1 MRPAVVKFV
10 KPLRKSDFKM
20 NTYEV
25 LKQAQNDAKY
35 LNRLNREKFA
45 LLLFPGSLD
54 HYVNPKWD
62 LFSKDKLE
70 FMWSCSYD
78 KLQLLADYIDTC
90 KGE

>member
-1 MRPAVVKFV
+1 
-10 KPLRKSDFKM
+10 M
-20 NTYEV
+20 NTYEI

-35 LNRLNREKFA
+35 LNRLTQKQFA
-45 LLLFPGSLD
+45 LLLFPVSLD
-54 HYVNPKWD
+54 HYVNSKWE

-78 KLQLLADYIDTC
+78 KLQLLADFIDTC